1 MNQFYWAK
9 EIEDVRNLST
19 RFRSFFHAIFIKKSP
34 FGFLVAGIFQDT
46 LLTKVVHS
54 TTQKHTIGRRRR
66 ASRW

>member
-19 RFRSFFHAIFIKKSP
+19 RFRSFFHAIFIKNSP
-34 FGFLVAGIFQDT
+34 FGFLAGIFQDT
-46 LLTKVVHS
+46 LLTKIVHS